1 MINNRIALIGL
12 GWLGMPLAQELQSK
26 GYRLI
31 VSSRNEEKLTYI
43 ETQGWI
49 PLHFNAITSPNL
61 SEDNEG
67 FLKNVKHLIITLPP
81 STFKENTSQLKIL
94 LEKFDPNCQ
103 VIFTS
108 STGIYLNEN
117 NVYDETSAVDTSSL
131 LGVLEQEI
139 KDRSHYCILRLAGL
153 IGPKRHPVKY
163 LLPKETRENGNAV
176 VNLVHQNDVIQA
188 IISCISEEKNQ
199 IIYNVCYPDH
209 PTKAEYYNKASQFY
223 YQKKMTFK
231 SGEKGKI
238 ILGKKIEKE
247 RKFKYSHKITDF
259 GYLI

>member
-26 GYRLI
+26 GYRLT
-31 VSSRNEEKLTYI
+31 VSSRNKEKLTYI
-43 ETQGWI
+43 ETQGWM
-49 PLHFNAITSPNL
+49 PLNFNAIASPNL
-61 SEDNEG
+61 SEVNAED
-67 FLKNVKHLIITLPP
+67 LKSVQHLIITLPP
-81 STFKENTSQLKIL
+81 STFKENTSLLKIL

-117 NVYDETSAVDTSSL
+117 RAYDETSAVDTSSL

-139 KDRSHYCILRLAGL
+139 KHRSNYCILRLAGL
-153 IGPKRHPVKY
+153 IGPKRHPVKF
-163 LLPKETRENGNAV
+163 LLHQETRENGAAE

-188 IISCISEEKNQ
+188 IIACISEEKNK

-209 PTKAEYYNKASQFY
+209 PTRAEYYNEAAQFY
-223 YQKKMTFK
+223 YQKEITFN
-231 SGEKGKI
+231 SGEKGRI
-238 ILGKKIEKE
+238 ILGNKIEKE
-247 RKFKYSHKITDF
+247 RKFKYSHKISDF
-259 GYLI
+259 GYII